1 LPVYIRSPSSASSAF
16 NSQTGLTSGGTVL
29 PLTVKVG
36 KKGYIIL
43 PKSVREA
50 LNISEGDKL
59 IVEIKDGIVLKPLKK
74 VDVSELRRR
83 YEEHKRKL
91 KELGLKPPKAYEGS
105 LEDEFE

>member
-1 LPVYIRSPSSASSAF
+1 M
-16 NSQTGLTSGGTVL
+16 

-59 IVEIKDGIVLKPLKK
+59 VVEIRDGIVLKPIKK
-74 VDVSELRRR
+74 VDVKELRRR
-83 YEEHKRKL
+83 YEEHKKKL
-91 KELGLKPPKAYEGS
+91 KEIRKIEKYEGY
-105 LEDEFE
+105 LEEEFE